1 MYLEVSVYY
10 CSFYKVERSNLE
22 AGYLNCNCLNI
33 KNQNQLTI
41 SNLFIVFLTVS

>member
-22 AGYLNCNCLNI
+22 ACYLNCNCLNI